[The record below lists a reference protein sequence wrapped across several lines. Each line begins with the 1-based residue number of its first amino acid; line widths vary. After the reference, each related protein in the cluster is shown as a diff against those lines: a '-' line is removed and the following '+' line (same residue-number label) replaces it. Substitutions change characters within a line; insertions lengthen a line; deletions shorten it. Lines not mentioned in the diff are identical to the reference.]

1 MVDQSAG
8 VETDPVA
15 QSSLPVA
22 DITPEML
29 NKPQAPVANGGDAEF
44 LKQKLELEKQ
54 DRLRVSAANKKLN
67 EELQALQAQFKA
79 LQDQHQE
86 STTASKVNQGQYKE
100 LWEEAQKTIAGLK
113 ADLQQSDQAKES
125 VAQEFEQERLKVQA
139 MSVINDA
146 GALSP
151 HQMYDLLQVQH
162 GFRKGETG
170 GVEVV
175 VGGASL
181 PLADHLA
188 NLRSSADSG
197 YQHHFSA
204 SGARGMGAGPTA
216 TVAPGMKNPW
226 RRDSFNFTEQM
237 MLKAQNPELAAALQA
252 EAGR

>member
-1 MVDQSAG
+1 MTSDG
-8 VETDPVA
+8 A
-15 QSSLPVA
+15 QSVA
-22 DITPEML
+22 GITPDQL
-29 NKPQAPVANGGDAEF
+29 NAPQQPDVSQEDLL
-44 LKQKLELEKQ
+44 LKQKVQL
-54 DRLRVSAANKKLN
+54 ANKHTKDAERKTAEANKRADAL
-67 EELQALQAQFKA
+67 EAQVQALTEQIQ
-79 LQDQHQE
+79 Q
-86 STTASKVNQGQYKE
+86 TNTASLENQGQYKT

-113 ADLQQSDQAKES
+113 ADLQKSDQAKES

-162 GFRKGETG
+162 GLRKGETG

-204 SGARGMGAGPTA
+204 SGARGMGAAPTA

-226 RRDSFNFTEQM
+226 RRDSYNYTEQ
-237 MLKAQNPELAAALQA
+237 LALLAQNPELAAALQA

>member
-1 MVDQSAG
+1 MTSDG
-8 VETDPVA
+8 A
-15 QSSLPVA
+15 QSVA
-22 DITPEML
+22 GITPDQL
-29 NKPQAPVANGGDAEF
+29 NAPQQPDVSQEDLL
-44 LKQKLELEKQ
+44 LKQKVQL
-54 DRLRVSAANKKLN
+54 ANKHTKDAERKAAEAAKRADAL
-67 EELQALQAQFKA
+67 EEQLKA
-79 LQDQHQE
+79 LTEQLQQ
-86 STTASKVNQGQYKE
+86 TNTASLENQGQYKT

-113 ADLQQSDQAKES
+113 ADLQNSNQAKES

-162 GFRKGETG
+162 GLRKGETG

-188 NLRSSADSG
+188 NLRSFADSG

-226 RRDSFNFTEQM
+226 RRDSYNYTEQM
-237 MLKAQNPELAAALQA
+237 ALVAQNPELAAALQA

>member
-1 MVDQSAG
+1 VTSDG
-8 VETDPVA
+8 A
-15 QSSLPVA
+15 QSVA
-22 DITPEML
+22 GITPDQL
-29 NKPQAPVANGGDAEF
+29 NAPQQPDASQDDLL
-44 LKQKLELEKQ
+44 LKQKVQL
-54 DRLRVSAANKKLN
+54 ANKHTKDAERKAAEAAKRADAL
-67 EELQALQAQFKA
+67 EAQLQALTEQ
-79 LQDQHQE
+79 LQQ
-86 STTASKVNQGQYKE
+86 TNTASLENQGQYKT

-162 GFRKGETG
+162 GLRKGETG

-204 SGARGMGAGPTA
+204 SGARGMGAAPTA

-226 RRDSFNFTEQM
+226 RRDSYNYTEQM
-237 MLKAQNPELAAALQA
+237 VLMAQNPELAAALQA

>member
-1 MVDQSAG
+1 MTSDG
-8 VETDPVA
+8 A
-15 QSSLPVA
+15 QSVA
-22 DITPEML
+22 GITPDQL
-29 NKPQAPVANGGDAEF
+29 NAPQQPDVSQEDLL
-44 LKQKLELEKQ
+44 LKQKVQL
-54 DRLRVSAANKKLN
+54 ANKHTKDAERKTAEANKRADAL
-67 EELQALQAQFKA
+67 EAQVQALTEQIQ
-79 LQDQHQE
+79 Q
-86 STTASKVNQGQYKE
+86 TNTASLENQGQYKT

-113 ADLQQSDQAKES
+113 ADLESSKQAKES

-146 GALSP
+146 GAISP
-151 HQMYDLLQVQH
+151 HQLYDLLQVQH
-162 GFRKGETG
+162 GLRKGETG

-175 VGGASL
+175 VGGASM

-188 NLRSSADSG
+188 NLRSSADSQ

>member
-1 MVDQSAG
+1 VVDQPAG
-8 VETDPVA
+8 ESVTSDGA
-15 QSSLPVA
+15 QSVA
-22 DITPEML
+22 GITPDQL
-29 NKPQAPVANGGDAEF
+29 NAPQQPDLSQEDLL
-44 LKQKLELEKQ
+44 LKQKVQL
-54 DRLRVSAANKKLN
+54 ANKHTKDAERKAAEAAKRADAL
-67 EELQALQAQFKA
+67 EEQLKA
-79 LQDQHQE
+79 LTEQLQQ
-86 STTASKVNQGQYKE
+86 TNTASLENQGQYKT

-162 GFRKGETG
+162 GLRKGETG

-204 SGARGMGAGPTA
+204 SGARGMGAAPTA

-226 RRDSFNFTEQM
+226 RRDSYNYTEQM
-237 MLKAQNPELAAALQA
+237 VLMAQNPELAAALQA

>member
-1 MVDQSAG
+1 MVDQPAG
-8 VETDPVA
+8 ESVTPDGA
-15 QSSLPVA
+15 QSVA
-22 DITPEML
+22 GITPDQL
-29 NKPQAPVANGGDAEF
+29 NAPQSPDLSQEDLL
-44 LKQKLELEKQ
+44 LKQKVQL
-54 DRLRVSAANKKLN
+54 ANKHTKDAERKTAEANKRADAL
-67 EELQALQAQFKA
+67 EAQVQALTEQIQ
-79 LQDQHQE
+79 Q
-86 STTASKVNQGQYKE
+86 TNTASLENQGQYKT

-113 ADLQQSDQAKES
+113 ADLQKSDQAKES

-139 MSVINDA
+139 ISVINDA
-146 GALSP
+146 GALAP

-162 GFRKGETG
+162 GLRKGETG

-204 SGARGMGAGPTA
+204 SGARGMGAAPTA

-226 RRDSFNFTEQM
+226 RRDSFNLTEQM
-237 MLKAQNPELAAALQA
+237 MLQSQNPELAAALQA

>member
-1 MVDQSAG
+1 MTSED
-8 VETDPVA
+8 A
-15 QSSLPVA
+15 QSVA
-22 DITPEML
+22 GITPDQL
-29 NKPQAPVANGGDAEF
+29 NAPQQPDVSQEDLL
-44 LKQKLELEKQ
+44 LKQKVQL
-54 DRLRVSAANKKLN
+54 ANKHTKDAERKAAEAVKRAEAL
-67 EELQALQAQFKA
+67 EAQVQALTEQMQQTK
-79 LQDQHQE
+79 
-86 STTASKVNQGQYKE
+86 TASLQEQGQYE
-100 LWEEAQKTIAGLK
+100 PLWQEAQKTIAGLK
-113 ADLQQSDQAKES
+113 AENETLKQEKQS
-125 VAQEFEQERLKVQA
+125 VAAEAEQERLKVQA

-162 GFRKGETG
+162 GLRKGESG

-204 SGARGMGAGPTA
+204 SGARGMGAAPTA

-226 RRDSFNFTEQM
+226 RRDSYNYTEQM
-237 MLKAQNPELAAALQA
+237 VLMAQNPELAAALQA

>member
-1 MVDQSAG
+1 MTSDG
-8 VETDPVA
+8 A
-15 QSSLPVA
+15 QSVA
-22 DITPEML
+22 GITPDQL
-29 NKPQAPVANGGDAEF
+29 NAPQQPDVSQEDLL
-44 LKQKLELEKQ
+44 LKQKVQL
-54 DRLRVSAANKKLN
+54 ANKHTKDAERKAAEAAKRADAL
-67 EELQALQAQFKA
+67 EEQLKA
-79 LQDQHQE
+79 LTEQLQQ
-86 STTASKVNQGQYKE
+86 TNTASLENQGQYKT

-113 ADLQQSDQAKES
+113 ADLQNSNQAKES

-162 GFRKGETG
+162 GLRKGETG

-188 NLRSSADSG
+188 NLRSFADSG

-226 RRDSFNFTEQM
+226 RRDSYNYTEQM
-237 MLKAQNPELAAALQA
+237 ALVAQNPELAAVLQA

>member
-1 MVDQSAG
+1 MTSDG
-8 VETDPVA
+8 A
-15 QSSLPVA
+15 QSVA
-22 DITPEML
+22 GITPDQL
-29 NKPQAPVANGGDAEF
+29 NQPQSPDTSQEDLL
-44 LKQKLELEKQ
+44 LKQKVQL
-54 DRLRVSAANKKLN
+54 ANKHTKDAERKAADSAKRADAL
-67 EELQALQAQFKA
+67 EAQLQALTEQMQQAN
-79 LQDQHQE
+79 
-86 STTASKVNQGQYKE
+86 TASLEGQGQYKT

-113 ADLQQSDQAKES
+113 ADLQNSNQAKES

-162 GFRKGETG
+162 GLRKGETG
-170 GVEVV
+170 NVEVV
-175 VGGASL
+175 VGGASM
-181 PLADHLA
+181 PLVDHLA
-188 NLRSSADSG
+188 NLRSTADSG

-226 RRDSFNFTEQM
+226 RRDSYNYTEQM
-237 MLKAQNPELAAALQA
+237 ALVAQNPELAAALKA

>member
-1 MVDQSAG
+1 MVDQPAEG
-8 VETDPVA
+8 VRDPSDGA
-15 QSSLPVA
+15 QSVA
-22 DITPEML
+22 GITPDQL
-29 NKPQAPVANGGDAEF
+29 NAPQSPNQSNDLLLAQ
-44 LKQKLELEKQ
+44 QKYVL
-54 DRLRVSAANKKLN
+54 ANKHTKEAERKTAEAESKAAAL
-67 EELQALQAQFKA
+67 EEQIKA
-79 LQDQHQE
+79 LTEQIQQ
-86 STTASKVNQGQYKE
+86 TNTASLENQGQYKT

-162 GFRKGETG
+162 GLRKGETG

-204 SGARGMGAGPTA
+204 SGARGMGAAPTA

-226 RRDSFNFTEQM
+226 RRESYNFTEQQVLM
-237 MLKAQNPELAAALQA
+237 AQNPELAAVLQA

>member
-1 MVDQSAG
+1 MVDQPAG
-8 VETDPVA
+8 ESVTPDGA
-15 QSSLPVA
+15 QSVA
-22 DITPEML
+22 GITPDQL
-29 NKPQAPVANGGDAEF
+29 NAPQSPDLSQEDAL
-44 LKQKLELEKQ
+44 LKQKVQL
-54 DRLRVSAANKKLN
+54 ANKHTKDAERKAAEAAKRADAL
-67 EELQALQAQFKA
+67 EAQVQALTEQIQ
-79 LQDQHQE
+79 Q
-86 STTASKVNQGQYKE
+86 TNTASLENQGQYKT

-151 HQMYDLLQVQH
+151 QQMYDLLQVQH
-162 GFRKGETG
+162 GLRKGETG

-204 SGARGMGAGPTA
+204 SGARGMGAAPTA

-226 RRDSFNFTEQM
+226 RKDSFNFTEQM

>member
-1 MVDQSAG
+1 MTSDG
-8 VETDPVA
+8 A
-15 QSSLPVA
+15 QSVA
-22 DITPEML
+22 GITPDQL
-29 NKPQAPVANGGDAEF
+29 NAPQSPDLSQEDLL
-44 LKQKLELEKQ
+44 LKQKVQL
-54 DRLRVSAANKKLN
+54 ANKHTKDAERKATEAAKRADAL
-67 EELQALQAQFKA
+67 EAQVQELTEQIQQ
-79 LQDQHQE
+79 
-86 STTASKVNQGQYKE
+86 TNTASLENQGQYKT

-113 ADLQQSDQAKES
+113 ADLQKSDQAKES

-162 GFRKGETG
+162 GLRKGETG

-204 SGARGMGAGPTA
+204 SGARGMGAAPTA

-226 RRDSFNFTEQM
+226 RRDSFNYTEQM
-237 MLKAQNPELAAALQA
+237 VLMAQNPELAAALQA

>member
-1 MVDQSAG
+1 MTSED
-8 VETDPVA
+8 A
-15 QSSLPVA
+15 QSVA
-22 DITPEML
+22 GITPDQL
-29 NKPQAPVANGGDAEF
+29 NAPQSPNQSQDLLLAQ
-44 LKQKLELEKQ
+44 QKYVL
-54 DRLRVSAANKKLN
+54 ANKHTKEAERKTAEAESKAAAL
-67 EELQALQAQFKA
+67 EEQIQALTEQIQ
-79 LQDQHQE
+79 Q
-86 STTASKVNQGQYKE
+86 TNTASLENQGQYKT

-162 GFRKGETG
+162 GLRKGETG

-204 SGARGMGAGPTA
+204 SGARGMGAAPTA

-226 RRDSFNFTEQM
+226 RRESYNFTEQQVLM
-237 MLKAQNPELAAALQA
+237 AQNPELAAVLQA

>member
-1 MVDQSAG
+1 MTSDG
-8 VETDPVA
+8 A
-15 QSSLPVA
+15 QSVA
-22 DITPEML
+22 GITPDQL
-29 NKPQAPVANGGDAEF
+29 NAPQQPDASQDDLL
-44 LKQKLELEKQ
+44 LKQKVQL
-54 DRLRVSAANKKLN
+54 ANKHTKDAERKAAEAAKRADAL
-67 EELQALQAQFKA
+67 EAQLQALTEQ
-79 LQDQHQE
+79 LQQ
-86 STTASKVNQGQYKE
+86 TNTASLENQGQYKT

-162 GFRKGETG
+162 GLRKGETG

-204 SGARGMGAGPTA
+204 SGARGMGAAPTA

-226 RRDSFNFTEQM
+226 RRDSYNYTEQM
-237 MLKAQNPELAAALQA
+237 VLMAQNPELAAALQA